1 MMIEDDDGF
10 LFAFGFFSGGDFSD
24 FLGRSARIEPRLC
37 IQMRL
42 DERKKMDKV
51 SSKKG
56 EIEGDSCK
64 NTEIGSK
71 THARIYAYAAV
82 SS

>member
-1 MMIEDDDGF
+1 MDF
-10 LFAFGFFSGGDFSD
+10 LFAFGFFFRRDFFD
-24 FLGRSARIEPRLC
+24 FLSRSARIEPRLC

-42 DERKKMDKV
+42 DERKKMDQV
-51 SSKKG
+51 SSKKD

-64 NTEIGSK
+64 NTENGSSA
-71 THARIYAYAAV
+71 HARIYAYAAV